1 MPEPPL
7 IVIFFDDLPDFNF
20 FQKNNAKRSS
30 MLYSTKRPY
39 HIYIDYSNFRQI
51 TPQHLNNSQ
60 TLISKNYP
68 YFFSPKKAI
77 DNGTDNLGIDFLL

>member
-1 MPEPPL
+1 MLEPPL

-68 YFFSPKKAI
+68 KKAI